1 MTDWSNIFIFE
12 PRRILMPFVEV
23 KSIKGVFTTEEKT
36 RIIKD
41 ITNVFAQMKNDKF
54 AEGTWVVINELDD
67 GNWGEGGSVLYADD
81 A

>member
-1 MTDWSNIFIFE
+1 
-12 PRRILMPFVEV
+12 MPFVEV
-23 KSIKGVFTTEEKT
+23 KSIKGVFTTEEKIQ
-36 RIIKD
+36 IIKD

>member
-1 MTDWSNIFIFE
+1 
-12 PRRILMPFVEV
+12 MPFVEV
-23 KSIKGVFTTEEKT
+23 KSIKGVFTTEEKA

-41 ITNVFAQMKNDKF
+41 ITNVFAQMKDDKF

-67 GNWGEGGSVLYADD
+67 GNWGEGGLVLHAED

>member
-1 MTDWSNIFIFE
+1 
-12 PRRILMPFVEV
+12 MPFVEV

-36 RIIKD
+36 QIIKD

-54 AEGTWVVINELDD
+54 AEGTWVVMNELDD

>member
-1 MTDWSNIFIFE
+1 
-12 PRRILMPFVEV
+12 MPFVEV
-23 KSIKGVFTTEEKT
+23 KSIRGVFTTEEKT

-41 ITNVFAQMKNDKF
+41 ITNVFAHMKNDKF

>member
-1 MTDWSNIFIFE
+1 
-12 PRRILMPFVEV
+12 MPFVEV
-23 KSIKGVFTTEEKT
+23 KSIKGVFTTEEKA

-41 ITNVFAQMKNDKF
+41 ITNVFAQMKDDKF

-67 GNWGEGGSVLYADD
+67 GNWGEGGAVLHAED

>member
-1 MTDWSNIFIFE
+1 
-12 PRRILMPFVEV
+12 MPFVEV

-36 RIIKD
+36 QIIKD

-67 GNWGEGGSVLYADD
+67 GNWGEGGSVLYADE

>member
-1 MTDWSNIFIFE
+1 
-12 PRRILMPFVEV
+12 MPFVEV

-36 RIIKD
+36 RVIKD
-41 ITNVFAQMKNDKF
+41 ITNVFAQMKDDKF

-67 GNWGEGGSVLYADD
+67 GNWGEAGSVLYAED

>member
-1 MTDWSNIFIFE
+1 
-12 PRRILMPFVEV
+12 MPFVEV
-23 KSIKGVFTTEEKT
+23 KSIKGVFTTEEKA

-41 ITNVFAQMKNDKF
+41 ITNVFAQMKDDKF

-67 GNWGEGGSVLYADD
+67 GNWGEGGSVLYAED

>member
-1 MTDWSNIFIFE
+1 
-12 PRRILMPFVEV
+12 MPFVEV

-36 RIIKD
+36 QIIKD
-41 ITNVFAQMKNDKF
+41 ITNVFSQMKNDKF

>member
-1 MTDWSNIFIFE
+1 
-12 PRRILMPFVEV
+12 MPFVEV

-36 RIIKD
+36 QIIKD
-41 ITNVFAQMKNDKF
+41 ITNVFAHMKNDKF

>member
-1 MTDWSNIFIFE
+1 
-12 PRRILMPFVEV
+12 MPFVEV

-36 RIIKD
+36 QIIKD

-67 GNWGEGGSVLYADD
+67 GNWGEGGLVLYAED

>member
-1 MTDWSNIFIFE
+1 
-12 PRRILMPFVEV
+12 MPFVEV

-36 RIIKD
+36 QIIKD

-67 GNWGEGGSVLYADD
+67 GNWGEGGSVLYADH

>member
-1 MTDWSNIFIFE
+1 
-12 PRRILMPFVEV
+12 MPFVEV
-23 KSIKGVFTTEEKT
+23 KSINGVFTTEEKT
-36 RIIKD
+36 QIIKD

>member
-1 MTDWSNIFIFE
+1 
-12 PRRILMPFVEV
+12 MPFVEV
-23 KSIKGVFTTEEKT
+23 KSIKGVFTKEEKT
-36 RIIKD
+36 QIIKD
-41 ITNVFAQMKNDKF
+41 ITNMFAQMKIDKF

>member
-1 MTDWSNIFIFE
+1 
-12 PRRILMPFVEV
+12 MPFVEV

-36 RIIKD
+36 QIIKD

-54 AEGTWVVINELDD
+54 AEGTWVVINEVDD

>member
-1 MTDWSNIFIFE
+1 
-12 PRRILMPFVEV
+12 MPFVEV
-23 KSIKGVFTTEEKT
+23 KSIKGVFTTEERT
-36 RIIKD
+36 QIIKD

>member
-1 MTDWSNIFIFE
+1 
-12 PRRILMPFVEV
+12 MPFVEV

-36 RIIKD
+36 QIINE